1 MNELYKSLFVEKISK
16 FICFIKYKSGRYEF
30 EKPFQLGENPFPNP
44 SVINLIDYTTK
55 EPVSLYFDDIL
66 MFYTKYENDIQQS
79 VLECERIVSEYRNI
93 FSSFKFLKGR
103 ALHDLFFRVD
113 ICESQV
119 VRVRNLKLLDELQ
132 LNTMEDYENLLNGEK
147 TVMDILKKFWHSK
160 IMERYNNIISSLSNE
175 ESNVQENSFIEE
187 LKNIKKLIQT
197 IPTEVKESLENLN
210 TYEEVLYYWP
220 PLLLPRP
227 TEFNV

>member
-1 MNELYKSLFVEKISK
+1 MNELYKSLFIEKISK
-16 FICFIKYKSGRYEF
+16 FVCFIKYKNGRYEF
-30 EKPFQLGENPFPNP
+30 EKPFQLGENPFQNPN
-44 SVINLIDYTTK
+44 VINLIDYTTK

-79 VLECERIVSEYRNI
+79 VAECERIVSEYRNI

-119 VRVRNLKLLDELQ
+119 VRFRNLKILDSLQ
-132 LNTMEDYENLLNGEK
+132 LNTMEDYEHLLNGEK
-147 TVMDILKKFWHSK
+147 TVMDILKKFWYSK
-160 IMERYNNIISSLSNE
+160 IMERYNTIISSLSNE
-175 ESNVQENSFIEE
+175 ESTAQENSFIEE

-197 IPTEVKESLENLN
+197 IPSDVEKSLELLN
-210 TYEEVLYYWP
+210 TYEDVLYYWP